1 MALFLR
7 STKLAAKLTQGTT
20 KCFSRNY
27 ADQMN
32 FTFAA
37 ANQVSL
43 LILNVQ
49 LLVTHGILDIYDNLL
64 SISTW

>member
-7 STKLAAKLTQGTT
+7 STKLASKLTQGTT

-27 ADQMN
+27 ADQMS

-37 ANQVSL
+37 ANQVRSL
-43 LILNVQ
+43 K
-49 LLVTHGILDIYDNLL
+49 YMYA
-64 SISTW
+64 

>member
-7 STKLAAKLTQGTT
+7 STQLAARLTKGTT

-43 LILNVQ
+43 ETLN
-49 LLVTHGILDIYDNLL
+49 L
-64 SISTW
+64 

>member
-7 STKLAAKLTQGTT
+7 STKLAARLTQGTT

-27 ADQMN
+27 ADQMS

-37 ANQVSL
+37 ANQVSTIVKL
-43 LILNVQ
+43 Q
-49 LLVTHGILDIYDNLL
+49 LLKLMIIL
-64 SISTW
+64 

>member
-1 MALFLR
+1 MTLILFLEIMALFLR
-7 STKLAAKLTQGTT
+7 STKLAARFTQGTT

-37 ANQVSL
+37 ANQVNSIK
-43 LILNVQ
+43 LIY
-49 LLVTHGILDIYDNLL
+49 IRCC
-64 SISTW
+64 